1 MKRFEADMLNADE
14 KKRID
19 ADVAR
24 RRRKALRPP
33 APVGEDEAAARL

>member
-19 ADVAR
+19 ADVAE
-24 RRRKALRPP
+24 
-33 APVGEDEAAARL
+33 APTKGPETASARW